1 MSLCNDVTYRQ
12 SQQRD
17 KKSFRQSFIQKRD
30 KYLNFLKLTNEKG
43 RMESKEKLKKE
54 LEEELKLS
62 TEDLR
67 SHAWYHGATPR
78 EEAETLVERDGDFLI
93 RDSSSSP
100 GDYVLTCSWGGEAL
114 HFKIIRVVLR
124 PKRDFSRVLFQFE
137 QDQFDNVPALVRF
150 HVGNRKPISEKT
162 GAIIFH
168 PTNRT
173 IPLRVI
179 EERLAAKQS
188 TKGQTGS
195 NSTKRLS
202 LNGTLTGDTLDAAL
216 LRNKDWSG
224 SHPGN
229 LDIVS
234 QRPCLQSARSDSNL
248 RTGLKQSI
256 KQSEIGSFPAPLS
269 PTFRTGSDPILSPKN
284 SRQTHLPSEGGTAL
298 RGSDGQLHS
307 KAPPKPLR
315 TPSIVVTNISGDLIA
330 NADTYCELVPR
341 APPSTKTHINK
352 LRSEEKWRSRIR
364 ATDTNFQLLD
374 LESSPL
380 ASFSEASEE
389 EEDAFVQPE
398 IETTSSFNPGSFN
411 SILLS
416 PNNKALDQTILR
428 RLKQVF
434 AENDAKTTA
443 RHILYVDCQVAR
455 ITNVSKEQKRKM
467 GADSGLELITLPH
480 GHQLRLDLLE
490 RHHLISLGIA
500 VDLLGCTGTASERAT
515 VLHKIIQLAIELKE
529 SMGDLFAFS
538 AVMKALELPQ
548 VTRLELTWRTL
559 RRLHTDSAVAFE
571 KNLKPFLKAMES
583 SKAESAVNSLT
594 FPHILPLIMLME
606 GVDLF
611 GQTENS
617 CELLL
622 QTLEAA
628 RAVVLNT
635 SAYTA
640 NAEEKFK
647 DFQPNK
653 ELLEAFRTEFAQRL
667 FWGSKGAEVK
677 QEERYNKFDQIL
689 TVLSKKLEP
698 EQLVEK

>member
-1 MSLCNDVTYRQ
+1 Q
-12 SQQRD
+12 
-17 KKSFRQSFIQKRD
+17 
-30 KYLNFLKLTNEKG
+30 LTNEKG

-216 LRNKDWSG
+216 GFALSVAL
-224 SHPGN
+224 P
-229 LDIVS
+229 LI
-234 QRPCLQSARSDSNL
+234 PLL
-248 RTGLKQSI
+248 GLKQSI

-698 EQLVEK
+698 EQL